1 MDIIAIYHTIR
12 LFMRKMRDDLIGP
25 FSAQAAFFII
35 LSFFP
40 FAMFLLTLIQY
51 IPSLSEGILLDFAR
65 KIMPDGLN
73 SFIISIIREIFS
85 KASGTVISL
94 AAITAL
100 WSASKGFLAIVRG
113 LNSVYEIQETRN
125 YFKLRIICTFYT
137 LVFAI
142 ALILTMVLLVF
153 GNSIYLWI
161 QQKIPVLNDLALI
174 LISLR
179 TTLVLGVLVVFFTAL
194 YVLIPN
200 RHSTIMTELPGAVI
214 SSAGWLGF
222 SYLYSFY
229 IENMGSYSYMY
240 GSLTAIVLFMF
251 WLYACMYIMFFGAEV
266 NIFLR
271 QQKLQHLFNK

>member
-179 TTLVLGVLVVFFTAL
+179 TTLVLGVLVIFFTAL

-271 QQKLQHLFNK
+271 QQKHQHLFNK